1 MEDKIDVLSNN
12 LESLQFSLPFRTD
25 EGNKGDFGRCVV
37 VGGSANFVGA
47 PRFAAESA
55 AETLALL
62 GEAAMRSGAGTSVL
76 AVPDFLAQ
84 ALYPVV
90 RYSAVFPLNA
100 CDGNIVFERATA
112 AELAKK
118 ATSFAIGMGMAD
130 GDAKSWVKFLLDETA
145 CTFVLDADGLKCA
158 SQIDDFRGRAVL
170 TPHTGELR
178 SMTGLSIDDIRKDT
192 ARICRDYAKAHD
204 CVLIVKGHESYISDG
219 KEVYVNRTGNARLSK
234 GGSGDVLAGII
245 GGMLAW
251 KVPVLLAARVGA
263 YALGRCAELSEVNA
277 LSHLPDDIMH
287 CLPLVFDEL
296 QGIMRL

>member
-1 MEDKIDVLSNN
+1 MNAELDVLTND
-12 LESLQFSLPFRTD
+12 LQSLQFTLPFRTD

-37 VGGSANFVGA
+37 IGGSANYVGA

-55 AETLALL
+55 AQTLALA

-90 RYSAVFPLNA
+90 KFSAIFPLPSR
-100 CDGNIVFERATA
+100 DGNITFDEATA
-112 AELAKK
+112 RRLSHK
-118 ATSFAIGMGMAD
+118 ATSFAVGMGMAD
-130 GDAKSWVKFLLDETA
+130 GDAESWVRYILDETE

-158 SQIDDFRGRAVL
+158 AGIKDFRGRAVL
-170 TPHTGELR
+170 TPHTGEFAA
-178 SMTGLSIDDIRKDT
+178 MTGIPIQEIKSRT
-192 ARICRDYAKAHD
+192 AELCRDYAKAHD
-204 CVLIVKGHESYISDG
+204 CVLIVKGHESFVSDG
-219 KEVYVNRTGNARLSK
+219 KATYVNRTGNARLSK

-251 KVPVLLAARVGA
+251 RVPVLLAARVGA
-263 YALGRCAELSEVNA
+263 YALGRAAEFSKVNA

>member
-1 MEDKIDVLSNN
+1 MNAELDVLTND
-12 LESLQFSLPFRTD
+12 LQSLQFTLPFRTD

-37 VGGSANFVGA
+37 IGGSANYVGA

-55 AETLALL
+55 AQTLALA

-90 RYSAVFPLNA
+90 KFSAIFPLPSR
-100 CDGNIVFERATA
+100 DGNITFDEDTA
-112 AELAKK
+112 RRLSHK
-118 ATSFAIGMGMAD
+118 ATSFAVGMGMAD
-130 GDAKSWVKFLLDETA
+130 GDAESWVRYILDETE

-158 SQIDDFRGRAVL
+158 SGIKDFRGRAVL
-170 TPHTGELR
+170 TPHTGEFAA
-178 SMTGLSIDDIRKDT
+178 MTGIPIREIKSRT
-192 ARICRDYAKAHD
+192 AELCRDYAQAHD
-204 CVLIVKGHESYISDG
+204 CVLIVKGHESFVSDG
-219 KEVYVNRTGNARLSK
+219 KTTYVNRTGNARLSK

-251 KVPVLLAARVGA
+251 RVPVLLAARVGA
-263 YALGRCAELSEVNA
+263 YALGRTAEFSKVNA